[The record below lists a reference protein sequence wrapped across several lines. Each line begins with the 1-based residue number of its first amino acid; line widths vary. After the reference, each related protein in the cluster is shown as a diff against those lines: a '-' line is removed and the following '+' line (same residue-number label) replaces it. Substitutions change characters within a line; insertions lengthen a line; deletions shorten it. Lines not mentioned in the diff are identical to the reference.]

1 MTKTKT
7 ILMKHCDVIIS
18 LNHAVLLR
26 LETYTLCIIPSGGD
40 EKDLN

>member
-7 ILMKHCDVIIS
+7 ILMKNCDVITS
-18 LNHAVLLR
+18 LNHAELLR